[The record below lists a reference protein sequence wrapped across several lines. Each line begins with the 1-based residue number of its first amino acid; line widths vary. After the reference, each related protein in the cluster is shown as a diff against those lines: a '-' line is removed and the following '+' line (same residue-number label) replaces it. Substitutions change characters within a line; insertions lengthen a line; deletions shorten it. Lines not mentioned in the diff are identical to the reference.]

1 MSHQVPPSFEIIKR
15 SPSLPETSRPEIP
28 QGVYQPAKR
37 CPNCQSV
44 FLTDSS
50 CEACGRSLLF
60 HPIGE
65 PFSAKSFYGIKE
77 RYLTSL
83 GPFLGYFPF
92 FENQKSAGAKSYSRH
107 LHKRFDHLLSA
118 FGSHKT
124 MDMDKRGFF
133 YAEIL
138 ELMDELLRYGTPP
151 VLIEQKIEEHF
162 ASIGQLLAQEL
173 LIHVGESQVRNRLG
187 HGWMRELLSYRFF
200 GCVRIESTLKV
211 SLITATILFMAIMF
225 YDFFSS
231 LVGK

>member
-1 MSHQVPPSFEIIKR
+1 MSQQDPPAFEIIKR
-15 SPSLPETSRPEIP
+15 SPSLQASSRPEIP
-28 QGVYQPAKR
+28 LGEYQPAKR

-50 CEACGRSLLF
+50 CEACGRSLFF

-65 PFSAKSFYGIKE
+65 PFGAKSFYAIKE
-77 RYLTSL
+77 RYIASL

-107 LHKRFDHLLSA
+107 LNKRFDHLLSA
-118 FGSHKT
+118 FGSLET
-124 MDMDKRGFF
+124 MGMDKRGFF

-138 ELMDELLRYGTPP
+138 ELMDELLRYGTPSI
-151 VLIEQKIEEHF
+151 LIEQKIEEHF

-173 LIHVGESQVRNRLG
+173 LIHVGESQTRNHLG
-187 HGWMRELLSYRFF
+187 EGWRREIFSYRFF
-200 GCVRIESTLKV
+200 GCIRIESALKV
-211 SLITATILFMAIMF
+211 GLITATILFMAVLY

-231 LVGK
+231 LVGR